1 MSKKRNQSEKP
12 KVIEEELNT
21 IFSAE
26 FLEKTAKETGFIIR
40 NRIINPLVMFWT
52 LTFGFGVQHDRSF
65 ANLQRLYEN
74 NAKIKLSRSSFQDRF
89 TPKLVK
95 FVHACV
101 LHGMENIMQTPNLK
115 LKDKLASFEDL
126 LTQDSTIIRLNKK
139 LADKWPAARTRKVAA
154 GVKVSLL
161 ISAVADGP
169 KRIALYGERTSEVK
183 TLRIGQWV
191 KDRILLIDLGFY
203 KHNTFAR
210 IDENG
215 GFFISRLKNGVNPL
229 IIKTNSVCRG
239 RSIDIEGKR
248 LNEILDKL
256 KRQVIDVE
264 VEIVFKRRK
273 YNGKQSKDVKR
284 FRLIAIYNIEA
295 EKYHVYITNIP
306 ADRLDTEDIAVLYS
320 ARWEIELI
328 FKELKSRYG
337 IDNLTTS
344 NPHAVEALLWV
355 GILTLIVSRRVYRLV
370 YSANLEKAPRYTHL
384 RWATIFSEKSR
395 ELLGDILN
403 YAGIDTEPM
412 DIFELFQSQALDPN
426 VNRKRLMDIWR
437 A

>member
-1 MSKKRNQSEKP
+1 MSKKRYQSEKP
-12 KVIEEELNT
+12 NVIEEELNNLFT
-21 IFSAE
+21 AE
-26 FLEKTAKETGFIIR
+26 FLEKTAKETGFIKR
-40 NRIINPLVMFWT
+40 NRIINSFVMFWT

-65 ANLQRLYEN
+65 AGLHRLYEN
-74 NAKIKLSRSSFQDRF
+74 KAKIKLSRSSFQDRF

-115 LKDKLASFEDL
+115 LKDKLTSFEDL

-139 LADKWPAARTRKVAA
+139 LADKWPAARTKKVAA

-169 KRIALYGERTSEVK
+169 KRIAIYGERISEVK
-183 TLRIGQWV
+183 TLRIGPWV

-256 KRQVIDVE
+256 TRQVIDVE
-264 VEIVFKRRK
+264 VDIVFKRRK

-284 FRLIAIYNIEA
+284 FRLIAIYNIED

-306 ADRLDTEDIAVLYS
+306 SDRLDTKDIAVLYS

-370 YSANLEKAPRYTHL
+370 YSADMENAPRYTHL
-384 RWATIFSEKSR
+384 RWATIFAEKSSD
-395 ELLGDILN
+395 LLGDILD

-412 DIFELFQSQALDPN
+412 GLFELFQSQALDPN